1 MTPLASWALIGLLAI
16 GAWYG
21 GKLCAAFT
29 ELMSKDRK

>member
-21 GKLCAAFT
+21 GKLCAALVEFIG
-29 ELMSKDRK
+29 KK